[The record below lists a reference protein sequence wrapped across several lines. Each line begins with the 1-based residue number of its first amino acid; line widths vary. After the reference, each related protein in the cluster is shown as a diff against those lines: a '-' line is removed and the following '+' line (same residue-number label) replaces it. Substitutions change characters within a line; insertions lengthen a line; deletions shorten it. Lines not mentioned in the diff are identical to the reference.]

1 MAAEQPPITE
11 TITADVVRRIVREE
25 IEALKNALRQM
36 VREEAQK
43 ALDDRLL
50 SDSLEESFANGGP
63 PRGYRRAGI

>member
-11 TITADVVRRIVREE
+11 AITADMIRRIVREE
-25 IEALKNALRQM
+25 LEALKDALRQM
-36 VREEAQK
+36 AREEALK

-50 SDSLEESFANGGP
+50 SDSLEESFASGGP